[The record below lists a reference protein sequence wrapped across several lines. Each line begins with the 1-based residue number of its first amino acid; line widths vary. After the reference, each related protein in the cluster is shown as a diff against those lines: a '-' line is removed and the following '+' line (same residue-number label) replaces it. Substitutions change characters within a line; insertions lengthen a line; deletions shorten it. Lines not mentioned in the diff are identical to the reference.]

1 MRDRLPMHGPRSAA
15 DDAPV
20 GPPIE
25 TASSV
30 GNGLGLTAMEANFA
44 QRVRRQITRRW
55 ESSRRTRIPFLSLRL
70 AAIGYAFFAGLRTLS
85 EYDLGW
91 QPGAGLFSIFKS
103 HRRTFSPILC
113 REHPRSIQSAP
124 VFFFTAS
131 ILSVWYGGRDGK
143 EAAGEV
149 RGLALSRE
157 FVRPCATRRGLAT
170 GERAGRRSK
179 AQAATVSTPRSGT
192 GLRQSDRRQ
201 PDNAWARNGRLSS
214 IR

>member
-91 QPGAGLFSIFKS
+91 Q
-103 HRRTFSPILC
+103 
-113 REHPRSIQSAP
+113 
-124 VFFFTAS
+124 
-131 ILSVWYGGRDGK
+131 
-143 EAAGEV
+143 
-149 RGLALSRE
+149 
-157 FVRPCATRRGLAT
+157 LAT
-170 GERAGRRSK
+170 GRRVVQHLQIPSTDIFSY
-179 AQAATVSTPRSGT
+179 TVPGV
-192 GLRQSDRRQ
+192 
-201 PDNAWARNGRLSS
+201 P
-214 IR
+214 